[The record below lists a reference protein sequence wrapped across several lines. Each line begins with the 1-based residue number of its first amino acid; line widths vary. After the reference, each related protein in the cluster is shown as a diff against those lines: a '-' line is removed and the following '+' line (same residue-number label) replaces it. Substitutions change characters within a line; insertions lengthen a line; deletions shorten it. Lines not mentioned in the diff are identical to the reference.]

1 MAAASGRRR
10 GGDGGWGSAK
20 GGVTSP
26 GRAET
31 CTPDRTAGGVIQ
43 DAAGL
48 KRISTTV
55 LQPAI
60 SRLGSSKDVVS
71 WRRKLNHV
79 FASSCE
85 AAAALEESLESL
97 KRSGRSSGGDAAL
110 RSRALRDG
118 DSALAEFRKT
128 AQRFETAMRSTGD
141 PAPDRVRPAETER
154 DAAGDDDEA
163 RDTRGGPGLVE
174 LTEVKSVVSGKARI
188 GYELALEQREDMREV
203 SREIAEVQ
211 GLSKDLAEGVAAQ
224 SEQVKVVVANVDAAL
239 EDVRTGND
247 SVVRAAEAQRAA
259 RRKMCFIAIVVVV
272 ILAIILGPTIASA
285 TGAI

>member
-1 MAAASGRRR
+1 M
-10 GGDGGWGSAK
+10 
-20 GGVTSP
+20 
-26 GRAET
+26 
-31 CTPDRTAGGVIQ
+31 IQ

-48 KRISTTV
+48 RRISTTV

-60 SRLGSSKDVVS
+60 ARLGSPKDVVS

-79 FASSCE
+79 FSSSCG
-85 AAAALEESLESL
+85 AAEALEEALEAL
-97 KRSGRSSGGDAAL
+97 KRGGRSSGGDAAL

-118 DSALAEFRKT
+118 ESALAEFRKT

-141 PAPDRVRPAETER
+141 PAPDRVRPA
-154 DAAGDDDEA
+154 GDESRATGDEE
-163 RDTRGGPGLVE
+163 DGGDLRGGPGLVE
-174 LTEVKSVVSGKARI
+174 LTEVKSVASGKARI
-188 GYELALEQREDMREV
+188 GYELALEKREDMREV

-211 GLSKDLAEGVAAQ
+211 QLSKDLAEGVAAQ

-239 EDVRTGND
+239 EEVRTGND

-272 ILAIILGPTIASA
+272 ILAVILGPTIASA
-285 TGAI
+285 TGAL